1 MKEYNNEFLRQQRGR
16 LEQMREELREA
27 LELNTELFNE
37 LMNQVQI
44 KDRPEVGTEEID
56 SRRFGVIETV
66 DRERIRRISGAL
78 HRLDQGDYG
87 FCQICGAPIGEER
100 LKAKPDALLCINC
113 KERRENE
120 GAEASEL

>member
-1 MKEYNNEFLRQQRGR
+1 MKEYSDEFLKQQRAR
-16 LEQMREELREA
+16 LETMRGELQET

-66 DRERIRRISGAL
+66 DRERVRRIAGAL
-78 HRLDQGDYG
+78 HRMEQGDYG

-100 LKAKPDALLCINC
+100 LKAKPDALLCIDC
-113 KERRENE
+113 KERRE
-120 GAEASEL
+120 AEKTEL